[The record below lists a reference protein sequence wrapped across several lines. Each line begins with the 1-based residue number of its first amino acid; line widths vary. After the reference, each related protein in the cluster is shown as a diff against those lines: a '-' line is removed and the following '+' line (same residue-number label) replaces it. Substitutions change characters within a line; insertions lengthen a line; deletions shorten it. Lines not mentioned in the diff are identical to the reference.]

1 MENYVKLNNE
11 GIVIEMLQTSKEVSK
26 EYMKVEY
33 NTFENIQLGYKWN
46 GKEFEEVSTEEVK
59 VPETTEVTNT
69 DLLEVLLAIGE
80 KVGA

>member
-1 MENYVKLNNE
+1 MENYVKLNDE
-11 GIVIEMLQTSKEVSK
+11 GIVIEMLQTSKEVGK
-26 EYMKVEY
+26 EYMSVEY
-33 NTFENIQLGYKWN
+33 NIFKTIQLGYKWN
-46 GKEFEEVSTEEVK
+46 GKKFEEVPVEEVE